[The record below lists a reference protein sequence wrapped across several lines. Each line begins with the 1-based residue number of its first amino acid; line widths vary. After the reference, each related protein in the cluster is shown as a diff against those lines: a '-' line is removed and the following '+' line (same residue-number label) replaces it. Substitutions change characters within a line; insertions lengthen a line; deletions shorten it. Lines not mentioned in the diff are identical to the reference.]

1 MKASI
6 CPSGRRQ
13 NDRSGEDRILRALVL
28 ADGPLTLSAVAD
40 ATGLSKSTVAYWL
53 PRMVDR
59 GLLLRMIEGGQ
70 TYFLPQPMFLDPA
83 LREALYAAFYPIASA
98 HKKYFVFDQAG
109 AERGDVIKACIGK
122 TLRLF
127 CLEVRELE

>member
-28 ADGPLTLSAVAD
+28 AEGPLTLSAVAEE
-40 ATGLSKSTVAYWL
+40 TKLSKSTVAYWL

-59 GLLLRMIEGGQ
+59 GLLLRLVEGGQ
-70 TYFLPQPMFLDPA
+70 TYFLPQPMFLDQSI
-83 LREALYAAFYPIASA
+83 REALYAAFYPIARS
-98 HKKYFVFDQAG
+98 HKKFFVFDQANV
-109 AERGDVIKACIGK
+109 ERGEVLKTCIGK

-127 CLEVRELE
+127 CLEVRELV